1 MELVSAF
8 GWVATIITLL
18 YTSLGL
24 PSQIKKNASSKS
36 TEGLSISMALLLCA
50 TMSSWVIYG
59 SLLGN
64 WFIVVPNAVG
74 GVCSAIILLQIW
86 KYRDSRTDSSS

>member
-36 TEGLSISMALLLCA
+36 TEGLSVSMATLLCA

-86 KYRDSRTDSSS
+86 KYRDSRPDQDC